1 MSRIA
6 LLSVEEAEKRGAE
19 IGIPATLAKLNA
31 FRALLHNPVATGP
44 VAKLILTLIFQGTLD
59 HRTRELVIL
68 RTGWRTRSEYEFCQ
82 HVAIARQVGM
92 KDEEILGVR
101 DPDRYAAFSD
111 VDRAVLALTDELV
124 DGTRVSDETWAV
136 LAKAFPPG
144 QLLELVFVAGN
155 WRMFAGFLR
164 SAEVPLDADVASWP
178 EGRAP

>member
-1 MSRIA
+1 MSRIP
-6 LLSVEEAEKRGAE
+6 LLSVEEAQKRGAE
-19 IGIPATLAKLNA
+19 IGIPPNLARLNA
-31 FRALLHNPVATGP
+31 FRALLHNPVASGP

-68 RTGWRTRSEYEFCQ
+68 RIGWQTKSEYEFCQ
-82 HVAIARQVGM
+82 HVPIARQVGM
-92 KDEEILGVR
+92 SEEEILAVR
-101 DPDRYAAFSD
+101 DPTAYAGFSAI
-111 VDRAVLALTDELV
+111 DRAVLALADELV
-124 DGTRVSDETWAV
+124 EGTRVADQTWAA
-136 LAKAFPPG
+136 LAPAFAPA

>member
-1 MSRIA
+1 MSRIP
-6 LLSVEEAEKRGAE
+6 LLSVEEAQKRGAE
-19 IGIPATLAKLNA
+19 VGIPPNLARLNA
-31 FRALLHNPVATGP
+31 FRALLHNPVASGP

-68 RTGWRTRSEYEFCQ
+68 RMGWRTKSEYEFCQ
-82 HVAIARQVGM
+82 HVPIARQVGM
-92 KDEEILGVR
+92 NDEEILAVR
-101 DPDRYAAFSD
+101 DPAAYAGFSD
-111 VDRAVLALTDELV
+111 VDRAVLALADELV

-136 LAKAFPPG
+136 LAPAFAPG

-164 SAEVPLDADVASWP
+164 TAEVPLDADVASWP